1 MCSLCPVR
9 HRPGIDDA
17 DAKGTGYYKV
27 PSLRGLWYR
36 GHPSTTGRRHSLE
49 EMFDPDRLKG
59 PGGARANAGPAI
71 ETSKNEDD

>member
-1 MCSLCPVR
+1 MVSGAPL
-9 HRPGIDDA
+9 HDGSA
-17 DAKGTGYYKV
+17 A
-27 PSLRGLWYR
+27 
-36 GHPSTTGRRHSLE
+36 SLE